1 MQKLHCRAAVL
12 KELPARILRRQSE
25 MQRLHTR
32 AAVLKDP
39 SLQHP
44 WGESW
49 RQGLQTSILWCS

>member
-1 MQKLHCRAAVL
+1 
-12 KELPARILRRQSE
+12 
-25 MQRLHTR
+25 MQRLHTQ

-49 RQGLQTSILWCS
+49 GWGLQTSILWCRALLLSFISNALTV